1 MLKALI
7 TTFWGLTFLLAGM
20 YILREGLHKFA
31 GPHLARILLKLTST
45 PNKGFLSGIVLTGFL
60 QSSTALTVMAESFV
74 DAGLLKYQNAL
85 GLILGSNIGTTI
97 TPQLLAFSL
106 SEISLW
112 LVIAGSAGYF
122 LLKSNKRFL
131 LLAVAGLGTMFG
143 ALGLLE
149 AAMAPLIEMSFVR
162 TILLKLDNNYLYCI
176 LAGTVL
182 SAVLHSSSAATGIA
196 MVLTEEGW
204 FNLPASLAF
213 IFGANIGTCFTA
225 LLVSVF
231 TSRAAQRVALFH
243 VLLNVFGVVI
253 FYPLIDLTAEIISLI
268 GGNLSRQVANAHT
281 IFNLITSVLAL
292 PLLPYASRLLQK
304 LR

>member
-1 MLKALI
+1 MLKALV
-7 TTFWGLTFLLAGM
+7 TTFWGLAFLLAGM
-20 YILREGLHKFA
+20 YILRDGLHKFA
-31 GPHLARILLKLTST
+31 GPHLERILLKLTST
-45 PNKGFLSGIVLTGFL
+45 PNKGFLSGIFLTCFL
-60 QSSTALTVMAESFV
+60 QSSTALTVMAVSFV

-85 GLILGSNIGTTI
+85 GLILGSNIGTTL
-97 TPQLLAFSL
+97 TPQLLAFPL
-106 SEISLW
+106 TEISLW
-112 LVIAGSAGYF
+112 LVLAGSIGYF
-122 LLKSNKRFL
+122 FLKGSKRFL

-149 AAMAPLIEMSFVR
+149 AAMAPLVEMSIIRKF
-162 TILLKLDNNYLYCI
+162 LLHLDNNYFYSI
-176 LAGTVL
+176 VAGTIL

-204 FNLPASLAF
+204 FDLPASLAF

-225 LLVSVF
+225 LVVSVF

-253 FYPLIDLTAEIISLI
+253 FYPLLELTAEVISFL

-281 IFNLITSVLAL
+281 IFNLLTSVLAL